1 MRVLALVILAGS
13 QQAFAFLGANAAE
26 DNDVEVHREELLF
39 AWSSTERVGHDH
51 VHGHNHGHGHGR
63 AGGQEAQSIALRA
76 SHRMHM
82 KARTVEASEVG
93 IVHKTEYWG
102 RIQVG
107 TPPQEFTVIFDTG
120 SGNLIIPGS
129 NCKSQACTSHKQY
142 DSSTS
147 SSSVQVTKGNRPVK
161 EDPDDKKEATVKF
174 GTGRIHGMFY
184 KDKICLGSS
193 CMTANF
199 IATTQETEMPF
210 IQCTFDGIMGLGFS
224 DLSMG
229 PGFNM
234 VDDLNG
240 VMSQNKFSVYL
251 TDDGGSEIN
260 FGGYKRTQAASDVF
274 WVPVNKMSYW
284 QIAIDDVTFD
294 NVKQKICSG
303 CQVAV
308 DTGTSLLAGPS
319 SVVESL
325 GNKLNVKEDCSNF
338 ESLPMLGFAVGDRV
352 LNMRPDDYIDKGA
365 DGCSVS
371 LMTLDVPPPKGPLFV
386 FGDPFLRR
394 FLTVYDRDGP
404 QVGFA
409 VAQQP
414 GMTDDLASQ
423 LLATVGASGAP
434 KGPPLASDASAFDTP
449 AATAAAPAETP
460 AASAETPVAQPDPAA
475 VEATTTT
482 TTTMEVTTTT
492 TTATDLFVPSS
503 DSAGS
508 FANKV
513 DSSAEQ
519 ASDLTKIMDKLQPD
533 APVAQPAPANV
544 PATTSTNTGDNS
556 LDFRS
561 ALDSIE
567 NPGHAGR
574 SDFDAWVSKPQ
585 SKDSGDKPKPDP
597 TMSVDDFV
605 KKWSRSISTGMLQ
618 VSDAEPPAED
628 HLVSI
633 SLRRTRG
640 HVTATESF

>member
-1 MRVLALVILAGS
+1 
-13 QQAFAFLGANAAE
+13 
-26 DNDVEVHREELLF
+26 
-39 AWSSTERVGHDH
+39 
-51 VHGHNHGHGHGR
+51 
-63 AGGQEAQSIALRA
+63 
-76 SHRMHM
+76 MHM

-107 TPPQEFTVIFDTG
+107 TPAQEFTVIFDTG

-129 NCKSQACTSHKQY
+129 NCKSQACTQHKQY
-142 DSSTS
+142 DPSQSTS
-147 SSSVQVTKGNRPVK
+147 SLQVTKGNKSVK
-161 EDPDDKKEATVKF
+161 DDPEEKKEATVKF

-193 CMTANF
+193 CMNANF

-240 VMSQNKFSVYL
+240 VMTQNKFSVYL

-260 FGGYKRTQAASDVF
+260 FGGYKRGQAASDVF

-294 NVKQKICSG
+294 NKKQGICSG

-319 SVVESL
+319 SVVENL
-325 GNKLNVKEDCSNF
+325 GQKLNVKDDCSNF
-338 ESLPMLGFAVGDRV
+338 DSLPMLGFAVGDHV
-352 LNMRPDDYIDKGA
+352 LNMKPDDYIDKGS

-414 GMTDDLASQ
+414 GMTADLASQ
-423 LLATVGASGAP
+423 LLSSTGSSDAP
-434 KGPPLASDASAFDTP
+434 KAPLAQDANAFSDGSAP
-449 AATAAAPAETP
+449 AAPAAPETPAAPAE
-460 AASAETPVAQPDPAA
+460 QPEAPA
-475 VEATTTT
+475 VEDTTTT
-482 TTTMEVTTTT
+482 AAPTVEVTTTT
-492 TTATDLFVPSS
+492 TTTVGFSAPSS

-508 FANKV
+508 FANKME
-513 DSSAEQ
+513 SSTDQ

-533 APVAQPAPANV
+533 SPAQPAAATAPA
-544 PATTSTNTGDNS
+544 PAVASSGDDSFDFSSTVN
-556 LDFRS
+556 
-561 ALDSIE
+561 AIE
-567 NPGHAGR
+567 HPGQAGR
-574 SDFDAWVSKPQ
+574 SDFDAWVAKPD
-585 SKDSGDKPKPDP
+585 KINGDKPKPDP

-618 VSDAEPPAED
+618 VAEDEPPSED

-633 SLRRTRG
+633 SLRRTKGR
-640 HVTATESF
+640 VTATESF